1 MGEYQRQVPVNVRL
15 GSAAAQ
21 RPGQGA
27 QLESV
32 QQGHSPTGR
41 AGPPPSA
48 GHATSARSAAPAP
61 GTARGVP
68 EAQGSGRRSRPPEMG
83 HTARSSPAA
92 SEAAC
97 SPGGPTGS
105 VCLLQRWHPTSPA
118 LSFSRAC
125 NSAEAGRFRPLKW
138 CSCLAQGLAE
148 DRGTGEEGQRHEKT
162 WREGRFPGD
171 QQILIDNH
179 HMLGLEQE

>member
-1 MGEYQRQVPVNVRL
+1 MGEYQRQVPVNMRL
-15 GSAAAQ
+15 GSAA
-21 RPGQGA
+21 A

-105 VCLLQRWHPTSPA
+105 VCLLQRWHPHLTCTVFP
-118 LSFSRAC
+118 
-125 NSAEAGRFRPLKW
+125 
-138 CSCLAQGLAE
+138 QGLQLGS
-148 DRGTGEEGQRHEKT
+148 DRKIPSPKMVFLPSPGLSRGQEHR
-162 WREGRFPGD
+162 GRRP
-171 QQILIDNH
+171 
-179 HMLGLEQE
+179 EA

>member
-15 GSAAAQ
+15 GSAA
-21 RPGQGA
+21 A

-97 SPGGPTGS
+97 SPGRPTGS
-105 VCLLQRWHPTSPA
+105 VCFLQRWHSPA
-118 LSFSRAC
+118 LSFRRAC
-125 NSAEAGRFRPLKW
+125 NSAVTGRFRPPKW
-138 CSCLAQGLAE
+138 CSCLAQGLEE
-148 DRGTGEEGQRHEKT
+148 DRGTEEEGQRLEKT
-162 WREGRFPGD
+162 WREARWEGGALSRRATGTY
-171 QQILIDNH
+171 
-179 HMLGLEQE
+179 